1 MEQDRHSLVEWEV
14 NGEWQC
20 SHYLL
25 GHTPYDLDYYLKCR
39 DAILSK
45 LNISLAGA
53 E

>member
-1 MEQDRHSLVEWEV
+1 MEMQPLP
-14 NGEWQC
+14 G
-20 SHYLL
+20 L

-45 LNISLAGA
+45 LNIPLAGA